1 MIHEL
6 LPALEA
12 TPPHPLLEAVPI
24 GSSYVLHLAW
34 RMTPPGR
41 LCYLLT
47 WIGNNCPQSTCD
59 AHYEYHNALAE
70 AKEIVRTLTPDDL
83 LTIQLH
89 APAKVRE
96 FAILNL
102 AKP

>member
-1 MIHEL
+1 MITEL
-6 LPALEA
+6 LPALQA
-12 TPPHPLLEAVPI
+12 TPPHPLLEALDI
-24 GSSYVLHLAW
+24 GSPYVMHLAW
-34 RMTPPGR
+34 TMAPPGR
-41 LCYLLT
+41 LCYLLAFAA
-47 WIGNNCPQSTCD
+47 NHFPQGD
-59 AHYEYHNALAE
+59 HGDYHEYHNAIAE

>member
-6 LPALEA
+6 LPALEV
-12 TPPHPLLEAVPI
+12 TPPHPLLEAVDI
-24 GSSYVLHLAW
+24 GSAYVMHLAW
-34 RMTPPGR
+34 TMTPPGR
-41 LCYLLT
+41 LCYLLAFAG
-47 WIGNNCPQSTCD
+47 IHFPQGD
-59 AHYEYHNALAE
+59 HGDYHEYHSAIAE
-70 AKEIVRTLTPDDL
+70 AEEIVRTLTPDDL

-96 FAILNL
+96 FVVLNL

>member
-6 LPALEA
+6 LPALQ
-12 TPPHPLLEAVPI
+12 TMPPHPLLEAIDI
-24 GSSYVLHLAW
+24 GSPYVMHLAW
-34 RMTPPGR
+34 TMAPPGR
-41 LCYLLT
+41 LCYLLAFAA
-47 WIGNNCPQSTCD
+47 D
-59 AHYEYHNALAE
+59 HYPDHEYHNAIAE

>member
-6 LPALEA
+6 LPALQA
-12 TPPHPLLEAVPI
+12 MPPHPLLEALDI
-24 GSSYVLHLAW
+24 GSPYVMHLAW
-34 RMTPPGR
+34 TMAPPGR
-41 LCYLLT
+41 LCYLLAFAA
-47 WIGNNCPQSTCD
+47 NHFPQGD
-59 AHYEYHNALAE
+59 HGDYHEYHNAIAE